1 MKDEKSVP
9 RNDDSS
15 SKASAEARGRSES
28 ESKPAA
34 GKSHTAPLTADEIVN
49 SAHQALNME
58 NGGMD
63 PSSPSGKPRKKKKH
77 SFFHWRHKGEDED
90 TVPEDDIYY
99 GLQLKPLE
107 EYRREYEE
115 TIRLD
120 PDEIK
125 SAEEELLREQEAKAE
140 SAGEDHPTESE
151 PPAMQNTEKTAKAPE
166 EEKPAEGWQKSPPE
180 NAVKEDNAGSRPDKE
195 PEASA
200 EDTSAKTEAPP
211 ENAPEAVSGNEP
223 MSEKRKGHLEKIFRK
238 AGLNAE
244 EMFAEKAEIREDVHR
259 APQQPP
265 QPLTEPLVHPA
276 VIPGPK
282 TEPDIR
288 PPIEEPSPFEK
299 PEPEESPKPSPV
311 PQLNSEDSE
320 NKNEKPDGTIEE
332 PSPFEKPEPEESPK
346 PSPVPQLNSE
356 DSENKNE
363 KPDGTAEA
371 MPAAKT
377 VSAQETPQQA
387 ENAEKPEAESTSP
400 SKAQKAA
407 EEEAKPAEETP
418 NAVKEPEKPPRAKD
432 ETPAPPAEREP
443 CEHSVPH
450 YRADKVPVHVIELDT
465 LPEAL
470 AKEAI
475 GYRLQPIHAPE
486 PIPFPAVQE
495 LKEKK
500 RMEPEKEEPPKKPVE
515 SAPPIELP
523 VQKEK
528 KEEASEA
535 KMHFRF
541 IGMDE
546 DTDETESPEPE
557 AEEKPPEEE
566 IDDYNKPEDAPSI
579 ANDIASNVR
588 KMTLRFIVTGIFTLI
603 LAAFG
608 VAWEHPALLT
618 PELHSLFTAK
628 ICLVSELIFLVLSVV
643 FCAPA
648 VWSGLSGLFRFRA
661 NSDSAASVAVF
672 AAIAENVLF
681 LFTGMQSGCRL
692 YAPLAAFALFLN
704 SAGKLSMAKRI
715 KHNFH
720 FIISSEQK
728 YAVQTFDDYNTAI
741 QFTKEF
747 GIPDPKIVYQ
757 SKAGFLEHFLEHSY
771 STSDPSEHT
780 SQYLAPAGFIGSLL
794 LCIATAVLTKNPV
807 LALNTFTASACVCV
821 PFSGSLSVNLPLAR
835 LSKIAKCCGS
845 MAVGWDAI
853 DQFSKTNA
861 VILDAEDIFPRG
873 TVVLNGIQT
882 FAGQRIDEAIL
893 GATALT
899 ASVGGTL
906 NGLFSQIV
914 KSRTDILPHVEHP
927 AYEDGLGIS
936 GKVDGRLILVGNREL
951 LKHHGVDAPS
961 HDYEEKY
968 LRAGKIPVYL
978 AAGGTLVAMFLVFYR
993 TDRRR
998 AVELRRLEYNSINI
1012 LVRTRDPNITPE
1024 LIASCFGLNRS
1035 SISILP
1041 ERLGKIYAHLQAH
1054 PPKRAPAVFATN
1066 GRTTAMMRMLTAC
1079 TRQKGNISIGVALQT
1094 AGAAL
1099 GFALVAFFT
1108 AFSGVGQLSV
1118 TALLLFE
1125 LFWTLAVILVP
1136 RIRKP

>member
-15 SKASAEARGRSES
+15 SKASAEARGMSES

-34 GKSHTAPLTADEIVN
+34 EKSGSENESHTVPLTADEIVS

-58 NGGMD
+58 SGGMD

-77 SFFHWRHKGEDED
+77 PFFHWRHKGEDED

-125 SAEEELLREQEAKAE
+125 NAEEKLLREQEAKAE
-140 SAGEDHPTESE
+140 SAGEKQQAESE
-151 PPAMQNTEKTAKAPE
+151 PQAMQGTEKTAKAPE
-166 EEKPAEGWQKSPPE
+166 EEKPAEGRQENPPE
-180 NAVKEDNAGSRPDKE
+180 TAVKEDNADVRPDKK

-200 EDTSAKTEAPP
+200 EGTSAKTEAQP
-211 ENAPEAVSGNEP
+211 ENVPEAALENEP
-223 MSEKRKGHLEKIFRK
+223 MSEKRKGHLERIFRK

-244 EMFAEKAEIREDVHR
+244 EMLAEKAEILKDVHR

-265 QPLTEPLVHPA
+265 QPLTEPPVHPS
-276 VIPGPK
+276 VSPGPK

-288 PPIEEPSPFEK
+288 PPIKEPSPFE
-299 PEPEESPKPSPV
+299 EPEESPKPSTV
-311 PQLNSEDSE
+311 PQLNSEDLE
-320 NKNEKPDGTIEE
+320 DKNEKPDGTEE
-332 PSPFEKPEPEESPK
+332 AK
-346 PSPVPQLNSE
+346 
-356 DSENKNE
+356 
-363 KPDGTAEA
+363 
-371 MPAAKT
+371 PAAET
-377 VSAQETPQQA
+377 VNAQETPQQT
-387 ENAEKPEAESTSP
+387 ENAEKPEAFCASP
-400 SKAQKAA
+400 PKMQKAA
-407 EEEAKPAEETP
+407 TEETPANGTP

-443 CEHSVPH
+443 GEHSVPH

-475 GYRLQPIHAPE
+475 GYKLQPVHAPE
-486 PIPFPAVQE
+486 PIPFPAVQD
-495 LKEKK
+495 LKENK
-500 RMEPEKEEPPKKPVE
+500 RMEPEKKEPEKGPVE
-515 SAPPIELP
+515 PAPPIELP
-523 VQKEK
+523 VQEEK
-528 KEEASEA
+528 KGEAPEA

-546 DTDETESPEPE
+546 DADEAESPKPE
-557 AEEKPPEEE
+557 EKEKPPEEE

-603 LAAFG
+603 LAAFS

-628 ICLVSELIFLVLSVV
+628 MCLVSELIFLVLSAA

-648 VWSGLSGLFRFRA
+648 VWNGLSGLFRFRA
-661 NSDSAASVAVF
+661 NSDSAASVAVL

-681 LFTGMQSGCRL
+681 LFTGMQPGCRL
-692 YAPLAAFALFLN
+692 YAPLAVFALSLN

-715 KHNFH
+715 NRNFH
-720 FIISSEQK
+720 FITSSGQK

-747 GIPDPKIVYQ
+747 GIPDPKIAYQ

-780 SQYLAPAGFIGSLL
+780 SQYLTPAGFIGSLL

-821 PFSGSLSVNLPLAR
+821 PFGGLLSVNLPLAR
-835 LSKIAKCCGS
+835 LNKIAKRCGS
-845 MAVGWDAI
+845 MAVGWDTI

-882 FAGQRIDEAIL
+882 FAGQRIDDAIL

-899 ASVGGTL
+899 AAVGGTL

-927 AYEDGLGIS
+927 AYEDGFGIS
-936 GKVDGRLILVGNREL
+936 GKVDGRLILIGNREL

-1012 LVRTRDPNITPE
+1012 LVRTRDPNITPD

-1125 LFWTLAVILVP
+1125 LFWTLAVVLVP